1 MSLIALIAA
10 FVWEHFRPENPDIP
24 RAQARRWMAWLQ
36 ANVNAGGER
45 HGLLAWSLGVA
56 LPALLVGLVA
66 LALHAIWLPLGWLFD
81 VAVLYL
87 CLGFKRASDHA
98 SQIGWALGVGKT
110 AEARAELHAWRP
122 DLLLGETTAD
132 LTVQTAEEVLRQG
145 LVRLLGVAFWFVLLG
160 AMGAVLFMLANLA
173 RNRWHGE
180 ARFGQCANRTA
191 YILEWVPVRLTALSF
206 AIVGN
211 FQDAMDC
218 WRGQARTW
226 GDEHDGILLAAGGG
240 ALRLQLGGDI
250 ALASEA
256 GPGADNAASS
266 GTASKRESESESER
280 DDESDDERGSQHEA
294 DLGLELSAEL
304 GAEPAAEQGAAS
316 EPDPEA
322 SRAQTIHS
330 KLLRPELG
338 IGERPEPAAIDGVIA
353 LVLRVALLWAAA
365 LGLFLLG
372 GA

>member
-226 GDEHDGILLAAGGG
+226 GDEHDGILLAAGAG

-280 DDESDDERGSQHEA
+280 DDESDSERGSQHEA
-294 DLGLELSAEL
+294 DPGLELSA
-304 GAEPAAEQGAAS
+304 
-316 EPDPEA
+316 
-322 SRAQTIHS
+322 
-330 KLLRPELG
+330 
-338 IGERPEPAAIDGVIA
+338 
-353 LVLRVALLWAAA
+353 
-365 LGLFLLG
+365 
-372 GA
+372 